1 MRANA
6 SRGMDVDADATAA
19 RATREETDARCR
31 EGAVG
36 TDARESGPTRARE
49 ETRERARQ
57 RSGSETSSVRGGVER
72 GRGVK
77 TPSEE
82 TRLYERR
89 RSAWEALSRDA
100 IGECAKGTLRDS
112 WLWEKL
118 SDVTKRVSEGE
129 RAATLLDYL
138 PDDEDRVAVDCVD
151 GTRRGM
157 THKELRILIDRVSE
171 KDMPEWGVRSHGR
184 RVAVLVPNGPEL
196 MTTLM
201 CVMQRHCAVP
211 INPATTQEAIEEE
224 LISTNAQVL
233 LYQRDGGKSDAKM
246 RRLCKKLGLTPS
258 SSLRAR
264 SSPASF
270 RSLVILTASRLWTTP
285 PATMWS

>member
-1 MRANA
+1 MSGGRGRDRRA
-6 SRGMDVDADATAA
+6 R
-19 RATREETDARCR
+19 
-31 EGAVG
+31 VG
-36 TDARESGPTRARE
+36 TDARARGDARAS
-49 ETRERARQ
+49 ETKVRERDELGER
-57 RSGSETSSVRGGVER
+57 GVER
-72 GRGVK
+72 GRGGEDAVGGDAIVRTK
-77 TPSEE
+77 TVGVG
-82 TRLYERR
+82 
-89 RSAWEALSRDA
+89 ALSRDA

-196 MTTLM
+196 MDDAD
-201 CVMQRHCAVP
+201 VRHAAPLRGAHQPGDDSRGDRGRTHQYECPGV
-211 INPATTQEAIEEE
+211 IV
-224 LISTNAQVL
+224 ST
-233 LYQRDGGKSDAKM
+233 RW
-246 RRLCKKLGLTPS
+246 R
-258 SSLRAR
+258 
-264 SSPASF
+264 
-270 RSLVILTASRLWTTP
+270 
-285 PATMWS
+285 